1 MQYSVRSA
9 LLTCLGIN
17 LGSGLT
23 ARLPIRQ
30 DWVTTTL
37 TVTSPNPAPTPYN
50 WAAGATEQYPIHS
63 SCNATE
69 RALLSR
75 GLGDAIKL
83 AEHAKQHVL
92 RFGSSSDFYAKYFG
106 AAPTAEVIGWY
117 DRIVSADRGGIWFR
131 CDDIDG
137 NCQIPGYGG
146 HWRGENATQET
157 VICPLSYTTRMP
169 LEGLCGYGYSVA
181 AGKLN
186 VYFGSDLIH
195 RLFHLPTIGEG
206 TVEHL
211 ADTYNECLEL
221 AVSNP
226 AEAVRNSHTLQ
237 YFALD
242 VYAYDIAVPGEGC
255 TGKAPEEEPAAGT
268 SPTATTDSGAS
279 ATTAAATECH
289 THADGTE
296 HCA

>member
-1 MQYSVRSA
+1 MRYSIGNA
-9 LLTCLGIN
+9 LLVCLSIN
-17 LGSGLT
+17 FGSGLT
-23 ARLPIRQ
+23 ARVRVRQ
-30 DWVTTTL
+30 DAVTVTQ
-37 TVTSPNPAPTPYN
+37 TVTSSTPEPTPFN
-50 WAAGATEQYPIHS
+50 WASGATEQYPIHS

-69 RALLSR
+69 RALLSK

-83 AEHAKQHVL
+83 ADHAKQHVL
-92 RFGSSSDFYAKYFG
+92 RFGNSSDFYVKYFG
-106 AAPTAEVIGWY
+106 TAPTAEVIGWY

-137 NCQIPGYGG
+137 NCQIDGYAG

-181 AGKLN
+181 ASKLN

-195 RLFHLPTIGEG
+195 RLYHLPAIGEG
-206 TVEHL
+206 IVEHY
-211 ADTYNECLEL
+211 ADTYDECLEL
-221 AVSNP
+221 AKNNP
-226 AEAVRNSHTLQ
+226 AEA

-242 VYAYDIAVPGEGC
+242 VYAFDIAVPGEGC
-255 TGKAPEEEPAAGT
+255 TGKVPKTESSAT
-268 SPTATTDSGAS
+268 DQPTATS
-279 ATTAAATECH
+279 APNTSSTSAAPTECH

-296 HCA
+296 HCV

>member
-1 MQYSVRSA
+1 MKYSLRNV
-9 LLTCLGIN
+9 LLVCLGFN
-17 LGSGLT
+17 FGPGST
-23 ARLPIRQ
+23 ARLRGRQ
-30 DWVTTTL
+30 DVVTVTQTVTT
-37 TVTSPNPAPTPYN
+37 SNPEPTPYD

-83 AEHAKQHVL
+83 ADHAKQHVL
-92 RFGSSSDFYAKYFG
+92 RFGNSSDFYVKYFG
-106 AAPTAEVIGWY
+106 ASPTAEVIGWY

-137 NCQIPGYGG
+137 NCQQEGWGG
-146 HWRGENATQET
+146 HWRGENATLET

-181 AGKLN
+181 SGKLN
-186 VYFGSDLIH
+186 FYFGSDLIH
-195 RLFHLPTIGEG
+195 RLYHLPAIGEG
-206 TVEHL
+206 IVEHY
-211 ADTYNECLEL
+211 ADTYEECLEL
-221 AVSNP
+221 AINNP

-242 VYAYDIAVPGEGC
+242 VYAFDIAVPGEGC
-255 TGKAPEEEPAAGT
+255 TGRPLESE
-268 SPTATTDSGAS
+268 SPTAPLPT
-279 ATTAAATECH
+279 ATSSPSTSSTSTAATECH

-296 HCA
+296 HCT